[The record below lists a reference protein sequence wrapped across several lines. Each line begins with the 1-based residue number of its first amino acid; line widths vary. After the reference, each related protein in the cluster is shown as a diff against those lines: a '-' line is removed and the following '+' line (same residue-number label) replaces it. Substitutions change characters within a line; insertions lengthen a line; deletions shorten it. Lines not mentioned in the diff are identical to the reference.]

1 MKHKWMIA
9 LITIIVTIGTIVYVL
24 LKTPLY
30 EATAVI
36 EMGEYRLYNSKVE
49 KVSRV
54 EKVFVDN
61 SSQLSRELNVLYI
74 QMVENIKDR
83 KSEITSITVPKNKN
97 HFIEIKSLAVSN
109 TLAKEEIAKV
119 LSYIQKKHQDIL
131 DDVKERREL
140 KIKNINLK
148 IKNIETKQIKLLDKK
163 IIYAKADLS
172 QFEDTLKQIR
182 KNNYHQGDKVEAV
195 TMLTLIEK
203 YNMNTYISNQR
214 DKVFNMRERRNKL
227 DTVDLPKL
235 IEEKVLLESMLLP
248 HSNKNTHIIGEIIIN
263 DNPVKPKK
271 KLIVVVASITGFLL
285 SIFIVFFLEFIQGT
299 KRRDSL
305 S

>member
-1 MKHKWMIA
+1 MKHKLMIA
-9 LITIIVTIGTIVYVL
+9 LITIIVTIGAIVYVL

-30 EATAVI
+30 EATALI
-36 EMGEYRLYNSKVE
+36 EMGEYRLYNSN
-49 KVSRV
+49 SIV

-61 SSQLSRELNVLYI
+61 SSLLSRELNVLYI

-83 KSEITSITVPKNKN
+83 KSEITSITVPKKQN

-119 LSYIQKKHQDIL
+119 LFYIQKKHQNIL
-131 DDVKERREL
+131 DDVKERQEL
-140 KIKNINLK
+140 KIKNINLQ

-163 IIYAKADLS
+163 IIYAKANLS
-172 QFEDTLKQIR
+172 QLEDTLKQIR
-182 KNNYHQGDKVEAV
+182 KNNYHQGDKVEAI
-195 TMLTLIEK
+195 TLLTLIEK
-203 YNMNTYISNQR
+203 YNIETHISNQR
-214 DKVFNMRERRNKL
+214 DKVFNMGERRNKL
-227 DTVDLPKL
+227 ETVDLTKL